1 MKRKLFWMSLL
12 LLTIAGLSSC
22 SSNDDDEV
30 AAGIDD
36 VCGGVVYNGYA
47 IRQFDKA
54 NPLSVFFAEE
64 LHEPTWDD
72 EGNIHKSFFERGEW
86 NDERV
91 LVINSQE
98 EFQTAYMGTKTLPDV
113 DFGQYTLVIGKTW
126 GSSSSQVLRSV
137 ILRDLGYAYELETQ
151 LVDLET
157 QLVDHIDYASTCAI
171 QTIFYWHLYPKL
183 PKKPIMLK
191 RTVTYVHD

>member
-47 IRQFDKA
+47 IQQFDKA

-98 EFQTAYMGTKTLPDV
+98 EFQTAYMGTKVLPDV

-126 GSSSSQVLRSV
+126 GNGSQELRSV
-137 ILRDLGYAYELETQ
+137 ILRDFGDAYELETQ
-151 LVDLET
+151 LVD
-157 QLVDHIDYASTCAI
+157 HIDRASTCAI
-171 QTIFYWHLYPKL
+171 ETIFYWHLYPKL

-191 RTVTYVHD
+191 RTVTDVHD